1 MNKQP
6 NIILLV
12 LDTLRSDFTVDPDKG
27 IPLLKSIK
35 DNSEEW
41 NIFNNCVSPA
51 SWTIPAHASLFS
63 GVYPS
68 RNGVIEGTD
77 GSIPDYSFLYDHYQG
92 DTLPAYMKG
101 AGYKTYSFC
110 QNGLVGKDTSFMRGV
125 DLQIY
130 SENEFQATY
139 DRMHKSLNV
148 IYDNWGGD
156 SARKTL
162 KKSFQNHN
170 TLSLLKEYYNLKST
184 TIKLKNLNMAKKGGR
199 EVIKNLQ
206 NIKIEEPFFMFT
218 NLMETHDPHD
228 EFSLGIGWQDTVFG
242 NNAGYAKKVN
252 GLKESY
258 SSAVDEVDFFLSN
271 LFSLLKKLKVY
282 EDTMIIITSDHGQS
296 LFDDGYF
303 GHCNFLYDSIIRVP
317 LLIKLPQGR
326 RLDIQQGYQSLTGI
340 FDFIKTGIESNNF
353 YDNISK
359 ELVFSEC
366 NGFYDP
372 IVKKYRN
379 TVNFRDIYEKYN
391 IPTKAI
397 FKDGYKLTFDFKN
410 HKITELKKGKIKVD
424 PNEIPKICDSLLEDL
439 SIFANVDF

>member
-184 TIKLKNLNMAKKGGR
+184 TIKLKNLNMAKKGGKR
-199 EVIKNLQ
+199 
-206 NIKIEEPFFMFT
+206 
-218 NLMETHDPHD
+218 
-228 EFSLGIGWQDTVFG
+228 
-242 NNAGYAKKVN
+242 
-252 GLKESY
+252 SY
-258 SSAVDEVDFFLSN
+258 
-271 LFSLLKKLKVY
+271 
-282 EDTMIIITSDHGQS
+282 
-296 LFDDGYF
+296 
-303 GHCNFLYDSIIRVP
+303 
-317 LLIKLPQGR
+317 
-326 RLDIQQGYQSLTGI
+326 
-340 FDFIKTGIESNNF
+340 
-353 YDNISK
+353 
-359 ELVFSEC
+359 
-366 NGFYDP
+366 
-372 IVKKYRN
+372 
-379 TVNFRDIYEKYN
+379 
-391 IPTKAI
+391 
-397 FKDGYKLTFDFKN
+397 
-410 HKITELKKGKIKVD
+410 
-424 PNEIPKICDSLLEDL
+424 
-439 SIFANVDF
+439 